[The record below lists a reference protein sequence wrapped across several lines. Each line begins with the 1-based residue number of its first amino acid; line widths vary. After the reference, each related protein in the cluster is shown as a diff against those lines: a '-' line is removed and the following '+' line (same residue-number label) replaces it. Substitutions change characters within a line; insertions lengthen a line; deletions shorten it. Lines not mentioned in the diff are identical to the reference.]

1 MEAEWTEGPTRNQ
14 RELDR
19 LSRCSCAGFPNG
31 EPTGKKSR
39 CPEVR
44 ASIVAQKP
52 VNAGGAKGCRKVD
65 T

>member
-14 RELDR
+14 RDLCR
-19 LSRCSCAGFPNG
+19 KSRCSCAGFLLW
-31 EPTGKKSR
+31 EPTGTKSR
-39 CPEVR
+39 CTGVR
-44 ASIVAQKP
+44 ASIVARKP